1 MEALSVLF
9 LGDWGSRDQTTV
21 DKNAGTK
28 FWGEY
33 NFLGIVPGRHF
44 DDVII

>member
-9 LGDWGSRDQTTV
+9 LGEWDSRDQTTV

-33 NFLGIVPGRHF
+33 NFLRIVPGRHF